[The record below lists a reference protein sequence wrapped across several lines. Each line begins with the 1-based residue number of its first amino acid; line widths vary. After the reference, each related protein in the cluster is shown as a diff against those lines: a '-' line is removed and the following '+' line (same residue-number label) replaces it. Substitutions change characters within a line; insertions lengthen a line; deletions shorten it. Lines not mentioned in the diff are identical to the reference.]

1 MPDPSHSKHQEE
13 LPYKRLAG
21 GVKKYDFALGAG
33 RESLTLPSHYT
44 VRKVIGQGVS
54 GCVLGGRDTRCGG
67 SLVAVKQIDALSSSK
82 AAIYL
87 LRELTIMASLQHSNL
102 LSLHDAFQSPSDEGK
117 VCIVLPLMDTNLHL
131 VLKSEQS
138 LTSEHFQYWM
148 AQLLRGVQHLHASG
162 VLHRDLK
169 PDNLLLDENCHLRIC
184 DFGLSRRVGKTTS
197 VQSLAI
203 GSSEDA
209 ATNNNDAPPPP
220 LTRQLTNRVVTRWY
234 RSPELLCE
242 CEDYDDSIDMW
253 AVGCILAE
261 MLGREPLCPGRDSLH
276 QLRLVIHVTGFPT
289 DLDLVS
295 LEQYRPS
302 ARALEFI
309 GNIPQ
314 TANFAW
320 ATRFPTAEPY
330 AHDLLGK
337 LLVFDPAKRITAEE
351 ALRHGYVEKKAKNL
365 DAKRQDPPA
374 TPYDDDDFEML
385 RGQEL
390 RAALAERLQSLQ
402 CSAETCCA

>member
-1 MPDPSHSKHQEE
+1 
-13 LPYKRLAG
+13 
-21 GVKKYDFALGAG
+21 
-33 RESLTLPSHYT
+33 
-44 VRKVIGQGVS
+44 
-54 GCVLGGRDTRCGG
+54 
-67 SLVAVKQIDALSSSK
+67 VKQVK
-82 AAIYL
+82 APSFDKANIAL

-131 VLKSEQS
+131 VLESEQS

-169 PDNLLLDENCHLRIC
+169 PDNLLLDENCDLRIC

-209 ATNNNDAPPPP
+209 ATNNNDAPPP
-220 LTRQLTNRVVTRWY
+220 LKRQLTNRVVTLWY
-234 RSPELLCE
+234 RPPELLCD
-242 CEDYDDSIDMW
+242 CEHYDASIDMW

-261 MLGREPLCPGRDSLH
+261 MLGRKPLCPGCDSLH
-276 QLRLVIHVTGFPT
+276 QLRLVIRVTGFPT
-289 DLDLVS
+289 DFDLAS
-295 LEQYRPS
+295 LERYRPS
-302 ARALEFI
+302 ARALECI
-309 GNIPQ
+309 GNIPPP
-314 TANFAW
+314 TANLAW
-320 ATRFPTAEPY
+320 ITRFPTAEPD
-330 AHDLLGK
+330 ALDLLGE

-351 ALRHGYVEKKAKNL
+351 ALRHGYVEKKVKKL
-365 DAKRQDPPA
+365 DAIRQDPPA
-374 TPYDDDDFEML
+374 TPYKKDDDFEML

-402 CSAETCCA
+402 CS